1 MPARLDKLSLA
12 HISTRRQKGPRSACS
27 PKEARDEH
35 MRRWLAENLEPCRTK
50 TLLELHPEQR
60 KQLQATAAKNAQ
72 PSPRGS
78 LSPTPTYHAKVSVLS
93 DEFHCV
99 QPNGGGELAELLGL
113 KKRAVRSGHV
123 LALQSAKTWRER
135 TASYDQKVGRP
146 KSSRQPA
153 RPRLH
158 LEPRDTARNVVRVI
172 DTSSVINT
180 EHSELLKLLQT
191 AVLSG
196 HVVLVGAEEKWDAP
210 QQNLSSVT
218 AAVAQ
223 PKKAF
228 VALFRGWF

>member
-12 HISTRRQKGPRSACS
+12 HASTRRQKGPRSACS
-27 PKEARDEH
+27 PKEARDER

-50 TLLELHPEQR
+50 ALLVLDPEQR
-60 KQLQATAAKNAQ
+60 TQVHKNEH

-78 LSPTPTYHAKVSVLS
+78 LSLTPTRHTKSPVLS
-93 DEFHCV
+93 DELQSCA
-99 QPNGGGELAELLGL
+99 QPYGGGELAELLGL
-113 KKRAVRSGHV
+113 KQGAVRSGHV
-123 LALQSAKTWRER
+123 LALESAKTWREQ

-172 DTSSVINT
+172 NTSSVIDT
-180 EHSELLKLLQT
+180 EHGQLLQLLQT

-196 HVVLVGAEEKWDAP
+196 HVVLVGAEEKWEAP
-210 QQNLSSVT
+210 QKHLSSVT
-218 AAVAQ
+218 ATVAQ
-223 PKKAF
+223 QKTTF
-228 VALFRGWF
+228 VSLLRGWFKVS